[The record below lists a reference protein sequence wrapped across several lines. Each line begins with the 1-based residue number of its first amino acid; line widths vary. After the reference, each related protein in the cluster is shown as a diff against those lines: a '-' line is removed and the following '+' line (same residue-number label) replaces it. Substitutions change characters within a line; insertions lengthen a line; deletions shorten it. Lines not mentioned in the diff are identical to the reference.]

1 MKWVAE
7 QQSLDEVTGELGRQS
22 IIAVDTEADSLHSY
36 FDKVCLIQT
45 STLTEDAVIDP
56 LAKIDLARF
65 GEILADPKIVKVLH
79 GADYDLRILNRDF
92 GFTISNLIDT
102 MICSQLLGYEGI
114 GLAALLKKHF
124 NADVDKSNQRAD
136 WAMRPLSAKMLDYAT
151 RDTHYLIPLS
161 RKLREELET
170 LGRWGWAE
178 EEFKRLETI
187 RFREPDPDA
196 EGFRKIKGTSKLDR
210 RNLAV
215 LASLHQWR
223 DSVARKLDRPPFKV
237 LGNEILVSIATTIP
251 RAADELSAIKG
262 VSPYVMSKNGKDLL
276 QHIEK
281 AMALTEDELPSR
293 SEARP
298 WMRDKELE
306 RKIEKLKKVRD
317 RIAED
322 LKIDPSVLAPKHVLS
337 AIAADSPKT
346 VEDLSHFTA
355 MREWQKS
362 VAAPALLEAL
372 HRDP

>member
-7 QQSLDEVTGELGRQS
+7 QRSLDAVLEELSRQS

-45 STLTEDAVIDP
+45 STPAEDAVIDP
-56 LAKIDLARF
+56 LAKIDLTRF
-65 GEILADPKIVKVLH
+65 GEILADPSIVKVLH

-92 GFTISNLIDT
+92 GFTISNLMDT

-124 NADVDKSNQRAD
+124 NADIDKSSQRAD
-136 WAMRPLSAKMLDYAT
+136 WAMRPLPPKMLDYAT
-151 RDTHYLIPLS
+151 RDTHYLIALS
-161 RKLREELET
+161 RKLRQELEA

-187 RFREPDPDA
+187 RFKEPDPDA
-196 EGFRKIKGTSKLDR
+196 EGFRKIKGSSKLDR

-215 LASLHQWR
+215 LSSLHRWR

-251 RAADELSAIKG
+251 RDAGELSAIKG
-262 VSPYVMSKNGKDLL
+262 VSPYVMSKNGNDLL
-276 QHIEK
+276 QHIEH
-281 AMALTEDELPSR
+281 AMALSEDELPSR
-293 SEARP
+293 GEVRP
-298 WMRDKELE
+298 WMRDKDLE

-317 RIAED
+317 RIATD
-322 LKIDPSVLAPKHVLS
+322 LRIDPSVLAPKHVLS
-337 AIAADSPKT
+337 AIAADSPKS
-346 VEDLSHFTA
+346 VEDLAHVTA

-362 VAAPALLEAL
+362 VVAPALLEAL
-372 HRDP
+372 NREP